1 MKESNENQK
10 EKKKKKLA
18 LQKKY
23 GTRITIARQGREAFL
38 AKDYVG
44 AQRKYNE
51 YLGILSEL
59 NDIDDIFKLSP
70 SMFDNKRE
78 VTEMLLVSHVY
89 WEIARINEKSPQL
102 EKVFYKALAQ
112 FVKFTVNQP
121 YQVLNAE
128 MLRKYIKKNKRVTP
142 KYTVLN
148 DAYQQIF
155 VQSKKCFI
163 ATHCLGATSAD
174 TNTLREFKNL
184 LIKSNIGIGFVRWYY
199 LTSPKLIRFFE
210 ANPKIDRFAQPI
222 ISAPLKA
229 FATILKYCIFKR

>member
-1 MKESNENQK
+1 MKESSENQK

-128 MLRKYIKKNKRVTP
+128 MLRKYIKKNKRVTT
-142 KYTVLN
+142 KYSVLN

-163 ATHCLGATSAD
+163 ATHCLGARSVE

-184 LIKSNIGIGFVRWYY
+184 LIKSSIGMGFVRWYY

-210 ANPKIDRFAQPI
+210 KNPKIDRFAQPI